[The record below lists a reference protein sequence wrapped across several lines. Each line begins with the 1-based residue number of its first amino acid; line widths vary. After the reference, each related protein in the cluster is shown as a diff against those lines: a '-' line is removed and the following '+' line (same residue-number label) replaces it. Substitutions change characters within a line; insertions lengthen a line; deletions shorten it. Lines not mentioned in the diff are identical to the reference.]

1 MNPKELLI
9 KEISSIKNISVKDL
23 SDTKRRIS
31 KNLKISCPSNIELLK
46 VYHSLVEKKSI
57 EKNTSLELILRTRP
71 IRSLAGVV
79 NVSVLTKPYEC
90 PGKCLYCPSEKN
102 IPKSYLSGEP
112 AVERA
117 KRLKFNPYEQT
128 IKRIEVLEMSGHPT
142 DKVEIR
148 MIGGTWS
155 FYDRKYKIW
164 FVKKCFDACNET
176 PNRKNDKNLTID
188 ELWLELKKAQKK
200 NENAKHRIVGMS
212 FETRPDFITLAEAEE
227 MKKLGATKIEIG
239 AQSIDDKILAFNK
252 RGHNIKQTI
261 IATKILKDMGFKVAY
276 QMMLNL
282 PLSNPKK
289 DIFAFEELFKNKDFQ
304 PDYLKIYPCALVKE
318 APLYEFYKKG
328 KYKPYDKK
336 TLVETIKSIKKIL
349 PRYTRV
355 ERIIRDIPAPS
366 IIEGGA
372 KISNLRQV
380 IEEEMK
386 KEKWQ
391 CNCIRC
397 REAKN
402 IENKEKIKIF
412 RKDYDASDGKEIFL
426 SFEDNKNKHLFSL
439 LRLRIPSQF
448 FGNKNMDNILPV
460 LRDCAI
466 IRELHTYGQAIA
478 LMDNKTHP
486 YAQHKGLGLQ
496 LIKEAE
502 RITKEEFHIK
512 KMAIISGVGV
522 RSYYRNKLGY
532 KLRDG
537 YMIKIL

>member
-9 KEISSIKNISVKDL
+9 KEISSIKNISIKDL
-23 SDTKRRIS
+23 SDVKRRIS

-79 NVSVLTKPYEC
+79 NVSILTKPYEC
-90 PGKCLYCPSEKN
+90 PGKCIYCPSEKN

-128 IKRIEVLEMSGHPT
+128 IKRIEVLKMSGHPT

-155 FYDRKYKIW
+155 FYDKKYKIW

-176 PNRKNDKNLTID
+176 PNKKNDKNLTID
-188 ELWLELKKAQKK
+188 ELWIELEKAQKK

-239 AQSIDDKILAFNK
+239 VQSIDDKILTFNK
-252 RGHNIKQTI
+252 RGHESEQTI
-261 IATKILKDMGFKVAY
+261 IATKILKDIGFKVAY

-282 PLSNPKK
+282 PLSDPKK
-289 DIFAFEELFKNKDFQ
+289 DIFAFKELFKNEGFQ

-318 APLYEFYKKG
+318 APLYELYKKG
-328 KYKPYDKK
+328 EYKPYDKK
-336 TLVETIKSIKKIL
+336 TLVKTIKSIKKIL

-380 IEEEMK
+380 IEEEIK

-402 IENKEKIKIF
+402 IENQETIKIF
-412 RKDYDASDGKEIFL
+412 RRDYNASDGKEIFL
-426 SFEDNKNKHLFSL
+426 SFEDENNEHLFSL

-448 FGNKNMDNILPV
+448 FGNKSMKNILPV
-460 LRDCAI
+460 LKDCAI

-478 LMDNKTHP
+478 LMDNKAHSH
-486 YAQHKGLGLQ
+486 AQHKGLGIQ

-502 RITKEEFHIK
+502 RIVKEEFNIK

-522 RSYYRNKLGY
+522 RSYYRDKLGY
-532 KLRDG
+532 KLRNG
-537 YMIKIL
+537 YMIKTL